1 MKRILGI
8 ILFLTVCVT
17 SSAQKNLPDSVKA
30 LSNEYL
36 DTVVVFRQKEINN
49 YSMIGFSYGAVLSRM
64 IVTPYQHQENILNP
78 GHYSVMFT
86 HYSKMFDYLPYFGF
100 QLGVA
105 YSWEGMKFKPNADS
119 GYIPYWD
126 DGTSYMKMRIVEVP
140 FHAQIHF
147 DAPPFKAM
155 VNAGIYGAYRLDMD
169 RGGEHLAEEYYHEFH
184 DYEKRWDF
192 GLEGG
197 LTFAYMLDPVEIH
210 LGALVRYSWGSLF
223 EPDYHSEYYYRYCY
237 PFDIMFTAGI
247 HFQITKRTGKT
258 TKALKKEAKTIVY
271 GE

>member
-1 MKRILGI
+1 MKRIF
-8 ILFLTVCVT
+8 ILTLFFLIC
-17 SSAQKNLPDSVKA
+17 SQAYAQHMPDSLMS
-30 LSNEYL
+30 LSDEYL
-36 DTVVVFRQKEINN
+36 DTVVVFKQKEIND
-49 YSMIGFSYGAVLSRM
+49 YSMIGFSYGAVMSRM
-64 IVTPYQHQENILNP
+64 IITPYQHQENIINP
-78 GHYSVMFT
+78 GHYAVTFT

-105 YSWEGMKFKPNADS
+105 YSWEGMQFKYNKES
-119 GYIPYWD
+119 GYLPYWD
-126 DGTSYMKMRIVEVP
+126 DGTSYMKMRIIEVP

-155 VNAGIYGAYRLDMD
+155 VNAGIYGAYRMDIDRRGDYLDD
-169 RGGEHLAEEYYHEFH
+169 EFRHTFH
-184 DYEKRWDF
+184 DYEIRWDY

-223 EPDYHSEYYYRYCY
+223 QPDYHSEYYYRYCY
-237 PFDIMFTAGI
+237 PFDIMFTAGV
-247 HFQITKRTGKT
+247 HFQITKRSGKT